1 MRTGADLVPVF
12 PNRVYPVVDGGVP
25 TPMIHQRHATPV
37 LLPSVECRPY
47 FDSKCLC
54 DPFHW

>member
-25 TPMIHQRHATPV
+25 KPMIHRRHATPV
-37 LLPSVECRPY
+37 LLPPAERRPY
-47 FDSKCLC
+47 FDPKCQCNPSL
-54 DPFHW
+54 